1 MDPRVRLGLVAAV
14 GLLAILLERPLAL
27 GALCALCALP
37 WLLRPPPARVAAGL
51 LLTCLGLVW
60 GTALSQGL
68 FSPIQP
74 RVVLVDVG
82 PVELHREGLRYGAAQ
97 SLRFVAGLLAGL
109 AVARSTP
116 PDRLLAALRALRVP
130 PGLAL
135 LVAAALRFLP
145 VLAQEWAAARA
156 ARAGRVGP
164 PPRWPPGAALLAER
178 GLLVPVLA
186 RAARRA
192 VALAEAMDA
201 RGVDPGAPLP
211 ERRPLRARPLDVG
224 VAVGAALLVGGVA
237 AGRVLFWLY
246 VQELWAHPGLRPVY
260 AAVRS
265 WG

>member
-1 MDPRVRLGLVAAV
+1 MDPRLRLGLVGAV
-14 GLLAILLERPLAL
+14 GLLAILLERPAALA
-27 GALCALCALP
+27 ALCAAAALP
-37 WLLRPPPARVAAGL
+37 WVLRPPSARVAGGL
-51 LLTCLGLVW
+51 LLACLGLVW
-60 GTALSQGL
+60 GTALSQGM

-74 RVVLVDVG
+74 RVVLVDLG

-130 PGLAL
+130 AGLAL

-145 VLAQEWAAARA
+145 VLAVEWAAARA
-156 ARAGRVGP
+156 ARAGRV
-164 PPRWPPGAALLAER
+164 PPGRRGGWAWVQAER

-192 VALAEAMDA
+192 VALAEALDA

-211 ERRPLRARPLDVG
+211 ERRPLRAGPGDVLMG
-224 VAVGAALLVGGVA
+224 AAAAALVGAVAGARLV
-237 AGRVLFWLY
+237 FWLY
-246 VQELWAHPGLRPVY
+246 VQELWAHPSLRPVY
-260 AAVRS
+260 GAVRS
-265 WG
+265 WL